1 MTTRLLFLDDSGK
14 PELSHPS
21 RAVVLGGLSIPSVHV
36 PVLARRLLGAKAKFF
51 PNRGQPAEWELKSID
66 FVRPNPWKRR
76 KNRDFVQEM
85 LRIVGGLGCTLYSVG
100 FEKSQLKHPLKLET
114 VLPLQVQ
121 VAVEHFSVECRL
133 EQSVGVV
140 VIDRSSHHLDALT
153 STSVASFVAAHR
165 LPLHRGVYF
174 AASHTSEAL
183 QVADLVSGV
192 RRRHIEGDASMAA
205 VAHEMDAVCNVSPAN
220 GASTHTGREFRNQ
233 ILLFR

>member
-114 VLPLQVQ
+114 VLPL
-121 VAVEHFSVECRL
+121 
-133 EQSVGVV
+133 
-140 VIDRSSHHLDALT
+140 
-153 STSVASFVAAHR
+153 
-165 LPLHRGVYF
+165 HRGVYF

-220 GASTHTGREFRNQ
+220 GASTHTGREFRNR